1 MEVNRI
7 YKRFCWTT
15 IPRYSEL
22 KLVGG
27 LEHGFYDFP
36 YLGNVI
42 ILSDEL
48 HQNSEGWRK
57 TSNQETI
64 LNNKCKWWCR
74 NSPGHWGEQMERPGR
89 STQWWDPWGSLSS
102 YEFVTH
108 GDLSCLWLM
117 IILSFLVGR
126 HGKAMSN
133 TVSKCFVAILL
144 RLDPV
149 RSPGWI
155 VQILPVW
162 CFPGWST
169 VVHKC
174 YATRLGHFAEEVLAL
189 LSVGL
194 YDIFYIFLMIQESG
208 ASSHAGH
215 SKEPF
220 LKNRC
225 WGWTLSGSYRAVC
238 PRAQRQNPT
247 RYNAPS
253 TTTTQGWQSLDSG
266 GHQGD
271 WN

>member
-22 KLVGG
+22 KLVAG

-144 RLDPV
+144 PLDPV

-194 YDIFYIFLMIQESG
+194 YDIF
-208 ASSHAGH
+208 
-215 SKEPF
+215 
-220 LKNRC
+220 
-225 WGWTLSGSYRAVC
+225 
-238 PRAQRQNPT
+238 
-247 RYNAPS
+247 
-253 TTTTQGWQSLDSG
+253 
-266 GHQGD
+266 
-271 WN
+271 

>member
-1 MEVNRI
+1 MIFRTETRWWFGTWLFWLSI
-7 YKRFCWTT
+7 YWECHHPKW
-15 IPRYSEL
+15 
-22 KLVGG
+22 
-27 LEHGFYDFP
+27 
-36 YLGNVI
+36 
-42 ILSDEL
+42 LSL
-48 HQNSEGWRK
+48 HHVSEGWQKPPTRK
-57 TSNQETI
+57 AFWTISVNGDVEIHQIWGKLKRKDVRETPRAVETWEVHSMVG
-64 LNNKCKWWCR
+64 KGV
-74 NSPGHWGEQMERPGR
+74 PF
-89 STQWWDPWGSLSS
+89 S

-108 GDLSCLWLM
+108 GYLSCLWLM

-144 RLDPV
+144 PLDPK
-149 RSPGWI
+149 I
-155 VQILPVW
+155 
-162 CFPGWST
+162 
-169 VVHKC
+169 
-174 YATRLGHFAEEVLAL
+174 TRMNRPDSASLVFSRMVNCCACVTQLGLGISQKRYWLCSQLV
-189 LSVGL
+189 
-194 YDIFYIFLMIQESG
+194 YTIFLMIQESG

-238 PRAQRQNPT
+238 PRAQWQNPT